1 MRFFCR
7 IVLNYTSQNL
17 LSLISF
23 LTGFIASIQHVVTGP
38 DHMAAVTPLAIDTRK
53 KSWLVGLG
61 WGLGHTIG
69 MLLIGGLFILFKEI
83 LPINSIAKY
92 SDQII
97 GILLI
102 VIGTWSVLRTY
113 LRYRSG
119 NKATIHVHNHSHNT
133 LEHSHVH
140 IHEDNATHEHK
151 HQQQKL
157 VKNKS
162 LAAFS
167 IGIVHGCSGF
177 NHLLALLPT
186 LALPTTIQSIWYVI
200 AFTLGTVTVMITF
213 AFIMGL
219 IAHRSEKHN
228 HDRFLKLFTY
238 IGGIAAIIIGIIWLA
253 GWGI

>member
-1 MRFFCR
+1 M
-7 IVLNYTSQNL
+7 
-17 LSLISF
+17 ISF

-61 WGLGHTIG
+61 WGLGHTVG
-69 MLLIGGLFILFKEI
+69 MLIIGGLFILFKEI
-83 LPINSIAKY
+83 LPIDSIAKY

-102 VIGTWSVLRTY
+102 VIGSWSVLRTY
-113 LRYRSG
+113 LRYRLG
-119 NKATIHVHNHSHNT
+119 NKVTTHAHHHYHNNV
-133 LEHSHVH
+133 EHSHIH
-140 IHEDNATHEHK
+140 IHEGNATHEHK
-151 HQQQKL
+151 HQQKKL

-162 LAAFS
+162 FAAFS

-186 LALPTTIQSIWYVI
+186 LALPTMKQSIWYVI
-200 AFTLGTVTVMITF
+200 AFALGTVTVMITF

-219 IAHRSEKHN
+219 IAHRSEIRNQDK
-228 HDRFLKLFTY
+228 FLKIFTY
-238 IGGIAAIIIGIIWLA
+238 TGGLAAIIIGIIWLA

>member
-1 MRFFCR
+1 MYVFH
-7 IVLNYTSQNL
+7 TSQNL
-17 LSLISF
+17 FSLISF

-69 MLLIGGLFILFKEI
+69 MLLIGGAFLLFKEF
-83 LPINSIAKY
+83 LPINSIAQY

-102 VIGTWSVLRTY
+102 VIGSWSVLRTY
-113 LRYRSG
+113 HRYRSG
-119 NKATIHVHNHSHNT
+119 NKVTTHAHSHSHNE
-133 LEHSHVH
+133 LEHIH
-140 IHEDNATHEHK
+140 IHHHEGNAINNHAH
-151 HQQQKL
+151 HQKKF

-162 LAAFS
+162 SAAFS
-167 IGIVHGCSGF
+167 IGIIHGCSGF

-186 LALPTTIQSIWYVI
+186 LALPTMKQSVWYVI
-200 AFTLGTVTVMITF
+200 AFALGTVTVMITF
-213 AFIMGL
+213 AFFMGL
-219 IAHRSEKHN
+219 IAHHSEVRN
-228 HDRFLKLFTY
+228 HEKFLKFFTY
-238 IGGIAAIIIGIIWLA
+238 IGGVAAIIIGIIWLA

>member
-1 MRFFCR
+1 M
-7 IVLNYTSQNL
+7 
-17 LSLISF
+17 ISF

-61 WGLGHTIG
+61 WGMGHTVG
-69 MLLIGGLFILFKEI
+69 MLIIGGVFLLFKEL

-102 VIGTWSVLRTY
+102 VIGSWSVIRTY
-113 LRYRSG
+113 IRYRHS
-119 NKATIHVHNHSHNT
+119 HSHNE

-140 IHEDNATHEHK
+140 IHESNSINNHK
-151 HQQQKL
+151 HHQKIL

-162 LAAFS
+162 FAAFS

-186 LALPTTIQSIWYVI
+186 LALPTMKQSIWYVI
-200 AFTLGTVTVMITF
+200 AFALGTVTVMITF

-219 IAHRSEKHN
+219 IAHRSEVRNQDK
-228 HDRFLKLFTY
+228 FLKIFTY
-238 IGGIAAIIIGIIWLA
+238 TGGAAAIVIGIIWLA

>member
-1 MRFFCR
+1 M
-7 IVLNYTSQNL
+7 IYTSQKTF
-17 LSLISF
+17 SLISF

-61 WGLGHTIG
+61 WGMGHTIG
-69 MLLIGGLFILFKEI
+69 MLLIGGLFILFKEL

-102 VIGTWSVLRTY
+102 VIGSWSVIRTY
-113 LRYRSG
+113 LRYRNG
-119 NKATIHVHNHSHNT
+119 NKETIHTHTHTHPHAHNES
-133 LEHSHVH
+133 EHSHVH
-140 IHEDNATHEHK
+140 LHVGSTTHEHK
-151 HQQQKL
+151 HHQKKL

-162 LAAFS
+162 FAAFS
-167 IGIVHGCSGF
+167 IGIVHGCSEF

-186 LALPTTIQSIWYVI
+186 LALPTIKQSIWYVI
-200 AFTLGTVTVMITF
+200 AFALGTVTVMISF

-219 IAHRSEKHN
+219 IAHRSEIRNQDK
-228 HDRFLKLFTY
+228 FLKIFTY
-238 IGGIAAIIIGIIWLA
+238 TGGAAAIVIGIIWLL
-253 GWGI
+253 GLGI